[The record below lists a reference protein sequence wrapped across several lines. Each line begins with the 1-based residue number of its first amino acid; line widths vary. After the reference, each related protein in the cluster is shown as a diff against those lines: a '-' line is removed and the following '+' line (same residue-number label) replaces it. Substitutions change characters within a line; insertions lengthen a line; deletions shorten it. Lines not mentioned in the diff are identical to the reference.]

1 MDATAE
7 QEQWTKELIEQL
19 EKGPDY
25 GSEQLMNRIEQMI
38 SSRDLLE
45 QYITVLNK
53 KVRGN
58 LSASETMQDRLLNL
72 LMLLQRLD
80 EREKQSEDN

>member
-7 QEQWTKELIEQL
+7 QQQWTKELIEQL

-45 QYITVLNK
+45 QYITVLSK

-58 LSASETMQDRLLNL
+58 SSASETMQDRLLNL